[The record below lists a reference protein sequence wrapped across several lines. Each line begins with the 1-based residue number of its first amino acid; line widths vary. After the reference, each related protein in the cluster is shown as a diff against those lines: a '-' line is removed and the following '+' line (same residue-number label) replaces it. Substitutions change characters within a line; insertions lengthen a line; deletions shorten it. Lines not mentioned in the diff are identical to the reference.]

1 MGRKQRRLVI
11 VLLSALCLGAAALL
25 VAFAFRE
32 NIVFFFGP
40 TEVNEGNISVGTR
53 FRLGGLVVEG
63 SVIKQGE
70 NVEFS
75 ITDKVETVK
84 IRYRGILPDLFR
96 EGQGIVAEG
105 KLNASSVFEASE
117 VLAKHDEN
125 YMPPEVASALKEAG
139 VWKDETKG
147 ETQ

>member
-25 VAFAFRE
+25 VAFVFRE

>member
-1 MGRKQRRLVI
+1 MGRKQRRLMI

-25 VAFAFRE
+25 VVFAFRE

-63 SVIKQGE
+63 SVIKGGE

-84 IRYRGILPDLFR
+84 IKYRGILPDLFR

-105 KLNASSVFEASE
+105 RLNASLVFEASE

-125 YMPPEVASALKEAG
+125 YMPPEVAFALKEAG
-139 VWKDETKG
+139 VWKDGTKG